1 MDLFVDPMAK
11 VEDITVGMQQRVE
24 ILKALYR
31 GAETLI
37 LDEPTAVLTPQEI
50 TELINIIDN
59 LTKEGKSVI
68 IITHKL
74 KEIKAI
80 ADHCTV
86 IRRGKY
92 IDTVKVSEVTE
103 NDLAEMMVGRE
114 VNFKVDKEEAKPAS
128 TVLKINDLVVKDNR
142 KINVVNGLSFRGKSW
157 RNTWY
162 CRYRW

>member
-1 MDLFVDPMAK
+1 MKKAIKDVKEISEKYGLFVDPMSK
-11 VEDITVGMQQRVE
+11 IQDITVGMQQRVE

-50 TELINIIDN
+50 TELINIIRN

-80 ADHCTV
+80 ADYCTV

-92 IDTVKVSEVTE
+92 IDTVKVPDSTFLSPV
-103 NDLAEMMVGRE
+103 R
-114 VNFKVDKEEAKPAS
+114 AS
-128 TVLKINDLVVKDNR
+128 TNSD
-142 KINVVNGLSFRGKSW
+142 
-157 RNTWY
+157 
-162 CRYRW
+162 